1 MESGRQWYGRILVG
15 IASLVALSV
24 AIALPIGYASQ
35 DPAKLGQFY
44 VPLAA
49 VLPMTIICATIPIL
63 TAVFS
68 IRWLRRRARE
78 RRAVASDTPV
88 LLAKTSD

>member
-15 IASLVALSV
+15 IANLVALSV

-88 LLAKTSD
+88 LLPKTSD